1 MRKPVTNLEA
11 LTWLL
16 GSALAV
22 AFARALWRSHFLQT
36 PQGTGAMTDLLGV
49 LLTAFTMFAVLAL
62 RGLAS
67 GSSRA
72 AELEDGVA
80 ALAGSAWA
88 FALVPPRPE
97 NYLLA
102 GAPDDFIY
110 ALVPM
115 ALVIGVAVRG
125 LARLPRTPRGQLQRV
140 GLLSALGLL
149 IDAVAVWA
157 IGGAG
162 SQSFV
167 QRALLGTLGMGVL
180 SAASFVRRRANP

>member
-1 MRKPVTNLEA
+1 MRKPITNLEA

-16 GSALAV
+16 GLALGL
-22 AFARALWRSHFLQT
+22 AFARALWRSHFFQT

-67 GSSRA
+67 GTSRA

-115 ALVIGVAVRG
+115 ALALGVAVRA
-125 LARLPRTPRGQLQRV
+125 LTRLPRTPYGQLQRV
-140 GLLSALGLL
+140 GVLGTLGLL
-149 IDAVAVWA
+149 IDGVAVWF
-157 IGGAG
+157 IGGPG
-162 SQSFV
+162 SHSFAL
-167 QRALLGTLGMGVL
+167 RALLVGAALGVL
-180 SAASFVRRRANP
+180 SAASGLRRPANP